1 MPATLALQTPESQQ
15 AHNIRCKPY
24 RQFVGY
30 AGLGCSNRRHVECT
44 PFVGLL
50 NGAFFHKLS
59 PVLNWTHL

>member
-30 AGLGCSNRRHVECT
+30 AGLGCSNRRH
-44 PFVGLL
+44 GQLL
-50 NGAFFHKLS
+50 RLNRAKLQKPRS
-59 PVLNWTHL
+59 YV